1 MANRKQCRA
10 QAERI
15 HTQTEI
21 NRRLNR
27 ASTLATY
34 LPICIY
40 HLPADM
46 PMYWLPS
53 VMDYLADDLRDVH
66 DLFNGKKRNT

>member
-1 MANRKQCRA
+1 MANRQQRRESA
-10 QAERI
+10 DRLHI
-15 HTQTEI
+15 QTEI

-34 LPICIY
+34 LPICIN

-53 VMDYLADDLRDVH
+53 VMDYLADDL
-66 DLFNGKKRNT
+66 LELQQLINTPERTN

>member
-1 MANRKQCRA
+1 MANRKQNS
-10 QAERI
+10 AEVRRI

-34 LPICIY
+34 LPICIN

-53 VMDYLADDLRDVH
+53 VMDYLADDLLELQQLINAAER
-66 DLFNGKKRNT
+66 TS